1 MKNILLIRFSSIG
14 DIVLTS
20 PVVRCLK
27 AQCPTTKLHYLTK
40 KSFASIVTPNP
51 FIDEVHL
58 WSEENTALIKEL
70 KSIHFDV
77 VIDLHKNLR
86 TSILKSKLK
95 VKSHTFPKLNVQKWL
110 YVNFKAN
117 TMPDVHIVDRYF
129 EAVAPLNVQ
138 NDQKGLEVFI
148 PKEEKIEVTTFFKG
162 SPYVAVAVG
171 AQFATKRLPT
181 LKLVEILK
189 QIPHPIVLLG
199 GPTDIAVGK
208 EIVRSLNREDVI
220 NKCGEFS
227 LLQSASVVEQAK
239 VILTH
244 DTGLMHFAS
253 AFDTKIVSVWGN
265 TSPQLGMYPYRPN
278 NSSSYVVHEVE
289 NLNCRPCSKIGYKA
303 CPKKHFDCMEKQ
315 NVATIVDSVNTYFEE
330 ALNK

>member
-27 AQCPTTKLHYLTK
+27 EQYPTAKLHYLTK

-51 FIDEVHL
+51 SIDEVHL
-58 WSEENTALIKEL
+58 WSEDNTTLFKQL

-110 YVNFKAN
+110 YVNFKVN
-117 TMPDVHIVDRYF
+117 NMPDIHIVDRYF
-129 EAVAPLNVQ
+129 EAVAPLSVK
-138 NDQKGLEVFI
+138 NDHKGLDVFI
-148 PKEEKIEVTTFFKG
+148 PVEERIDVTTFFKG
-162 SPYVAVAVG
+162 SPYIAVAVG

-181 LKLVEILK
+181 SKLVEILEGVN
-189 QIPHPIVLLG
+189 HPLVLLG
-199 GPTDIAVGK
+199 GPTDVQVGK
-208 EIVRSLNREDVI
+208 EIVNALNRADVI
-220 NKCGEFS
+220 NKCGELS

-265 TSPQLGMYPYRPN
+265 TTPQLGMYPYRPN
-278 NSSSYVVHEVE
+278 NSSSFVVHEVE
-289 NLNCRPCSKIGYKA
+289 NLKCRPCSKIGFKA

-315 NVATIVDSVNTYFEE
+315 NTKAIVDSIDLFFEE
-330 ALNK
+330 